1 MDRQEFTALYER
13 LRRPLYAYAAARLSA
28 QVALDVVHDTF
39 EVVWAKRD
47 GAPSTADER
56 AAWCFGIARNK
67 VLQESQRTRRKHH
80 DNRFLKDLGPSFLA
94 ASDLLTGRP
103 VRRRIARQEHP
114 VGQTT
119 RSEPCPAG
127 RSVRA
132 AAASVL
138 VGGLGLAGCTG
149 AEVSPPPPS
158 SQGSTPSGAG
168 PSATDRPTSSPTATT
183 RAREEPVLNSPLQ
196 AYRLTPSEFATVT
209 YARSVVVGQCM
220 QRFGFV
226 YPGEDLPSFSD
237 HVQETVRGERSG
249 LSRVYGITSRED
261 AERHGYQTAGFGAE
275 DLPSS
280 DSDAYEFVLT
290 GTRSVD
296 GVEQG
301 GGNTKRGESPGEID
315 GQEVP
320 AGGCVGEADA
330 ALADDPDIS
339 VYGLGHTLWIEGGA
353 QLRASTEYQDAV
365 ADWVACM
372 AADGHR
378 VTDPLEDQGDIR
390 AAQAARQ
397 ESGSADAPAAEI
409 RLALADIDCKERP
422 DLVGRLDRAGAEID
436 RKTIADNQLALTEDR
451 DRLDRQLELAARIVE
466 ESGR

>member
-1 MDRQEFTALYER
+1 M
-13 LRRPLYAYAAARLSA
+13 
-28 QVALDVVHDTF
+28 
-39 EVVWAKRD
+39 
-47 GAPSTADER
+47 
-56 AAWCFGIARNK
+56 
-67 VLQESQRTRRKHH
+67 
-80 DNRFLKDLGPSFLA
+80 
-94 ASDLLTGRP
+94 
-103 VRRRIARQEHP
+103 
-114 VGQTT
+114 GQTT

-280 DSDAYEFVLT
+280 HSDAYEFVLT

-301 GGNTKRGESPGEID
+301 GGHTKRGESPGEID

-353 QLRASTEYQDAV
+353 QLRASTDYQDAV

-409 RLALADIDCKERP
+409 RLALADIDCKERT
-422 DLVGRLDRAGAEID
+422 DMVGRLDRARAEID

-451 DRLDRQLELAARIVE
+451 ERLDRQLELAARIVE